1 MNQAREL
8 LMGKHELS
16 LEMIKNLGIGIDI
29 IEVSRF
35 RKKKYEENKNFY
47 KKIFVKSEINYCLK
61 FKNSAE
67 RFAGK
72 FAIKEAVI
80 KSIDKKI
87 RFSEIETSHLKS
99 KPIVRI
105 KKSREKYNFIASLS
119 HENDFAIAV
128 VISERIK

>member
-1 MNQAREL
+1 
-8 LMGKHELS
+8 
-16 LEMIKNLGIGIDI
+16 MIKNLGIGIDI

-35 RKKKYEENKNFY
+35 RKKGYEENKNFY
-47 KKIFVKSEINYCLK
+47 KKIFVKSEINYCIK

-72 FAIKEAVI
+72 FAIKEAMI
-80 KSIDKKI
+80 KSISEKI
-87 RFSEIETSHLKS
+87 GFLDIETSHLKS

-105 KKSREKYNFIASLS
+105 KKFQEKYNFIASLS
-119 HENDFAIAV
+119 HENNFAIAV

>member
-1 MNQAREL
+1 ME
-8 LMGKHELS
+8 KHELS
-16 LEMIKNLGIGIDI
+16 LEMIENLGIGIDI

-35 RKKKYEENKNFY
+35 RRKKYEENKNFY

-61 FKNSAE
+61 FKNSEE

-80 KSIDKKI
+80 KSIQEKI
-87 RFSEIETSHLKS
+87 GFLDIETSHLKS

-119 HENDFAIAV
+119 HENDFAVAV

>member
-1 MNQAREL
+1 MTE
-8 LMGKHELS
+8 KHALS

-35 RKKKYEENKNFY
+35 RKKQYEENKNFY

-72 FAIKEAVI
+72 FALKEALI

-119 HENDFAIAV
+119 HENDLAVAV
-128 VISERIK
+128 VISERTK

>member
-1 MNQAREL
+1 
-8 LMGKHELS
+8 
-16 LEMIKNLGIGIDI
+16 MIENLGIGIDI

-35 RKKKYEENKNFY
+35 RRKKYEENRNFY

-80 KSIDKKI
+80 NQYQKKLALV
-87 RFSEIETSHLKS
+87 T
-99 KPIVRI
+99 
-105 KKSREKYNFIASLS
+105 
-119 HENDFAIAV
+119 
-128 VISERIK
+128 

>member
-1 MNQAREL
+1 MTE
-8 LMGKHELS
+8 KHELS

-72 FAIKEAVI
+72 FALKEALI
-80 KSIDKKI
+80 KSIDRKI

>member
-1 MNQAREL
+1 LTE
-8 LMGKHELS
+8 KHELS
-16 LEMIKNLGIGIDI
+16 LEMINNLGIGIDI

-35 RKKKYEENKNFY
+35 RRKKYEENRNFY

-80 KSIDKKI
+80 KSIPEKI
-87 RFSEIETSHLKS
+87 GPRDIEIVYANRKPRIRLKS
-99 KPIVRI
+99 SLRKKYDFIV
-105 KKSREKYNFIASLS
+105 SVS
-119 HENDFAIAV
+119 HEKEFAIGI
-128 VISERIK
+128 VIAEKI

>member
-1 MNQAREL
+1 MTE
-8 LMGKHELS
+8 KHALS

-35 RKKKYEENKNFY
+35 RKKQYEENKNFY
-47 KKIFVKSEINYCLK
+47 KKIFVKSEITYCLK

-72 FAIKEAVI
+72 FALKEALI

-128 VISERIK
+128 VISEKIK

>member
-1 MNQAREL
+1 MTE
-8 LMGKHELS
+8 KHALS

-72 FAIKEAVI
+72 FALKEALI
-80 KSIDKKI
+80 KSIDTKL

-119 HENDFAIAV
+119 HENDFAVAV

>member
-1 MNQAREL
+1 LTE
-8 LMGKHELS
+8 KHALS

-35 RKKKYEENKNFY
+35 RKKQYEENKNFY

-72 FAIKEAVI
+72 FALKEALI

-128 VISERIK
+128 VISEKIK

>member
-1 MNQAREL
+1 
-8 LMGKHELS
+8 
-16 LEMIKNLGIGIDI
+16 MIENLGIGIDI

-35 RKKKYEENKNFY
+35 RRKKYEENKNFY

-72 FAIKEAVI
+72 FALKEALI
-80 KSIDKKI
+80 KSIDRKI
-87 RFSEIETSHLKS
+87 GFSEIETSHLKS
-99 KPIVRI
+99 KPIVKI
-105 KKSREKYNFIASLS
+105 KKSKEKYNFIASLS

-128 VISERIK
+128 VISEKIK

>member
-1 MNQAREL
+1 MTE
-8 LMGKHELS
+8 KHELS

-47 KKIFVKSEINYCLK
+47 KKIFVKSEINYCIK

-72 FAIKEAVI
+72 FALKEALI
-80 KSIDKKI
+80 KSIDRKI

-119 HENDFAIAV
+119 HENDFAVAV

>member
-1 MNQAREL
+1 MTE
-8 LMGKHELS
+8 KHALS

-72 FAIKEAVI
+72 FALKEALI
-80 KSIDKKI
+80 KSIDRKI

-119 HENDFAIAV
+119 HENDFAVAV
-128 VISERIK
+128 VISEKIK

>member
-1 MNQAREL
+1 
-8 LMGKHELS
+8 
-16 LEMIKNLGIGIDI
+16 MIENLGIGIDI

-35 RKKKYEENKNFY
+35 RKKQYEENKNFY

-72 FAIKEAVI
+72 FALKEALI

-119 HENDFAIAV
+119 HENDFAVAV
-128 VISERIK
+128 VISEKIK

>member
-1 MNQAREL
+1 MNQIREL
-8 LMGKHELS
+8 LTEKHKLS
-16 LEMIKNLGIGIDI
+16 LEMNKNLGIGIDI

-72 FAIKEAVI
+72 FALKEALI
-80 KSIDKKI
+80 KSIDRKI

-105 KKSREKYNFIASLS
+105 KKSRGKYNFLASLS

-128 VISERIK
+128 VISERIN

>member
-1 MNQAREL
+1 MTE
-8 LMGKHELS
+8 KHALS

-35 RKKKYEENKNFY
+35 RKKQYEENKNFY

-72 FAIKEAVI
+72 FALKEALI
-80 KSIDKKI
+80 KSIGRKI

-119 HENDFAIAV
+119 HENDFAVAV

>member
-1 MNQAREL
+1 MTE
-8 LMGKHELS
+8 KHALS

-35 RKKKYEENKNFY
+35 RKKQYEENKNFY

-72 FAIKEAVI
+72 FALKEALI
-80 KSIDKKI
+80 KSIDRKI

-128 VISERIK
+128 VISEKIK

>member
-1 MNQAREL
+1 M
-8 LMGKHELS
+8 
-16 LEMIKNLGIGIDI
+16 LEMIENLGIGIDI

-35 RKKKYEENKNFY
+35 RRKKYEENRNFY

-80 KSIDKKI
+80 KSISEKI
-87 RFSEIETSHLKS
+87 GFLDIETVYVRRKPRIRLKNS
-99 KPIVRI
+99 LEKKYGFIV
-105 KKSREKYNFIASLS
+105 SVS
-119 HENDFAIAV
+119 HEKEFAIGI
-128 VISERIK
+128 VIAEKI